1 MQRAFVYEDA
11 NGVRRTLIADDE
23 RPDRFVVKTTQDIE
37 PLLASIARDRELM
50 RNTGDAKILGRLPV
64 EVYER
69 AVHEQ
74 WDEGDWRKFWNGAG
88 PDDLPNG
95 RALRIWKP
103 GANV

>member
-1 MQRAFVYEDA
+1 MQRAFVYEAA

-23 RPDRFVVKTTQDIE
+23 RPDRFIVKTSQDIE

-50 RNTGDAKILGRLPV
+50 RNNGDAVVLGRLPV

-74 WDEGDWRKFWNGAG
+74 
-88 PDDLPNG
+88 
-95 RALRIWKP
+95 
-103 GANV
+103 